1 MTDQIDFTMMYVTHD
16 AFRRDLVRLEAAVAD
31 GRAVTQEVREG
42 WDNFTAQLH
51 VHHAVEDEWLW
62 PRLAELA
69 GDRPGAP
76 ALLAEMEAEHAR
88 LDPLLEELGGALEAN
103 AADLAER
110 VETLTTVLDRHLEH
124 EEDEALPLIQEVM
137 TPADWKEF
145 GSAMARR
152 QGVKGAAAY
161 VPWIIDGMSRADRRR
176 FLAHLPAPVRAINRL
191 AWTPRYR
198 RRRLWNPTGTGSL
211 KKAA

>member
-1 MTDQIDFTMMYVTHD
+1 MTDEIDFTMMYVTHD
-16 AFRRDLVRLEAAVAD
+16 AFRRDLVRLEAAVVD
-31 GRAVTQEVREG
+31 GRAATAEVRAG
-42 WDNFTAQLH
+42 WDNFTTQLN
-51 VHHAVEDEWLW
+51 VHHTVEDEWLW
-62 PRLAELA
+62 PRLTELVK
-69 GDRPGAP
+69 DRPDAL
-76 ALLAEMEAEHAR
+76 ALLADMEAEHAR
-88 LDPLLEELGGALEAN
+88 LDPLLEELGRALAAN

-110 VETLTTVLDRHLEH
+110 VETLTAVLDQHLEH

-145 GSAMARR
+145 GRAMARR

-161 VPWIIDGMSRADRRR
+161 VPWIIDGIPRADRRR

-198 RRRLWNPTGTGSL
+198 RRRLWNPAGSVAPE
-211 KKAA
+211 AA